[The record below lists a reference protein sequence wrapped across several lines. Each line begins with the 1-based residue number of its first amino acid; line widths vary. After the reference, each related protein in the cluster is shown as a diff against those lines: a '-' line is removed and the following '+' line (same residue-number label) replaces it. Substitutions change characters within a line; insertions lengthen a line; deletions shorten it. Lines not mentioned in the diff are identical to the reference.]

1 MSKKLY
7 TGPDNNAYGNC
18 KCSRIVQSGF
28 HTDYLTTCSN
38 IDIAS
43 GNQPPSLHVGGVKMR
58 ERNKMHHPLKV
69 INHNKTNDSNKNEDE
84 DKMIKGNVR
93 RKVNRKI
100 IRAGSLVRK

>member
-1 MSKKLY
+1 
-7 TGPDNNAYGNC
+7 
-18 KCSRIVQSGF
+18 
-28 HTDYLTTCSN
+28 
-38 IDIAS
+38 
-43 GNQPPSLHVGGVKMR
+43 MR